1 MNPKSKK
8 TPLTIIASLIVGIL
22 IGSQI
27 PGLIDNYKWRQGE
40 KQALEQLEKS
50 QNKADSWVLIS
61 QYRWRR
67 GDEKGSLKA
76 AQKALE
82 LDPNHVMAL
91 EKIAFNYLDMGDFQN
106 SKIWLIKALKSAE
119 THAPGQVEILKVS
132 LTHVEYQMRP

>member
-8 TPLTIIASLIVGIL
+8 TLITIIVSLIVGIL

-27 PGLIDNYKWRQGE
+27 SSLVDNYKWRQGE

-50 QNKADSWVLIS
+50 ENKADSWVLIS

-67 GDEKGSLKA
+67 GDEKGSFEA
-76 AQKALE
+76 AYKALE

-106 SKIWLIKALKSAE
+106 SKIWLKRALRAAE
-119 THAPGQVEILKVS
+119 IHAPGQVEILRVS
-132 LTHVEYQMRP
+132 LTHVENQIKP

>member
-1 MNPKSKK
+1 MNTTSKK
-8 TPLTIIASLIVGIL
+8 TLVTIIASLIVGIL

-27 PGLIDNYKWRQGE
+27 PSLIDNYKWRQGE
-40 KQALEQLEKS
+40 KQTLEQLKKS
-50 QNKADSWVLIS
+50 ENKADSWVLIS

-67 GDEKGSLKA
+67 GDEKGSLEA
-76 AQKALE
+76 AHKALE

-106 SKIWLIKALKSAE
+106 SKIWLQKALKSAE

-132 LTHVEYQMRP
+132 LTHVENQMKP